1 MPKAQRKKSVKKSQD
16 KKSEKDKPISPS
28 KDLSS
33 ENSNISENESQI
45 DYPNLKLHKLILENF
60 KSFQGRNEI
69 GYFQDFSVVL
79 GPNGSGKSNII
90 DALSFVFGLNAQQM
104 RTRNLKELIY
114 HPHSSSSSN
123 KAQNCSVEII
133 FKKNLK
139 NPSQKLITQALD
151 EISFRRT
158 VNASGSSSFYFNDK
172 KMTQE
177 DYVQKLMDFSIPVNS
192 MYFILGQGGVDSLFS
207 SKRNKIEQIIE
218 VLSGS
223 YKYKE
228 RYDELVKKLEEKNNE
243 LNSLSSQINS
253 IKLDKNK
260 IKAQLENKGLYKDNI
275 NKIQTLMKKIYL
287 YQFAEQDAIKSI
299 CEDNLEGLTEEI
311 KKVENE
317 KKNEINDMKEN
328 EKELGNNKKNI
339 ENIMKE
345 EMELQKEL
353 DQKKNKIKIVEDDIK
368 KCETDIFNNIS
379 VCNQLK
385 EDLKKKESK
394 KKALIKEQTEL
405 SNDIKEI
412 KKILNTN
419 IDESI
424 SKLTKEQITEFKS
437 LSLSLQSSI
446 SSNISQ
452 LNSLELNS
460 QNLFSKKS
468 LLEKTLSQSE
478 IEKNTAET
486 SVNNTSNEID
496 KIKENLDKKEKRIK
510 EMKKNFEK
518 SEKNKEELAHQ
529 YQNIYTELE
538 NKVTELSNFKVEN
551 NESRRRKK
559 IGEFMSKNDKVYG
572 FLFELIKP
580 LQKKF
585 ELSIKVSLLRYLD
598 YLVVENYE
606 TSVKVSEFLQNNEI
620 NCDVLVLENIPKVKE
635 VDQTKRLKVGSE
647 GNFIYDLIE
656 SKKKSV
662 ENAIKF
668 FLKDLILCKPE
679 NIPILRE
686 RGFRKFITEDGTVYR
701 RNNISGGNYKNL
713 DRYNFIYKS
722 KEESDKI
729 IDQLKKDIDKLSE
742 DLKSVMLQQEKND
755 EELKNNKKFVDE
767 EKECELLKNELNN
780 KESTYKKQKDILKE
794 KEKLLKNLEKSIAE
808 VNNELESI
816 NSEKND
822 LNDSINNIKKQYFK
836 NFMNKYNL
844 TNLDDFEQFTIEK
857 MNALSQ
863 ELKLKEVKILDIE
876 RKLKTIDETQKK
888 IDDMEEETESI
899 KKKKSK
905 KEQEKKKCETD
916 FAKANNY
923 LNEYKATNEDK
934 LNEIK
939 KIQESIKK
947 SNENIMKFD
956 ERIRKLLKGQVEQK
970 HKIEVAM
977 NNKSQLMKDIVTDH
991 NKLIKEL
998 DQNFQ
1003 QYALIFQLDF
1013 DINQYTLKND
1023 LNVTNNINDIVMDYS
1038 DIEKKQKI
1046 EELTPEKIQ
1055 QIIVHKK
1062 EKLDNYLKEVQKYVM
1077 LYITFDKEEEKE
1089 LEDKENKLNNE
1100 KKDVKKKIEALV
1112 NEQEELKK
1120 SLSEIKEKR
1129 TKKFI
1134 DFFNKLKDNLKEL
1147 YTKLTTKDNNPGGN
1161 AYLYCS
1167 NEDEPYKGSVVYLP
1181 TPPGKRVI
1189 YDIEQ
1194 LSGGEKTIAI
1204 VSLLSSLQNIT
1215 GCPLLILDEVDAYLD
1230 QKHELMLEK
1239 LFNEKKNEYQI
1250 VIVTHKLNIYRSAES
1265 LLGTYFNKNMDTS
1278 VPISYDNK

>member
-496 KIKENLDKKEKRIK
+496 KIKENLDTKEKRIK

-780 KESTYKKQKDILKE
+780 KESTHKKQKDILKE

-1134 DFFNKLKDNLKEL
+1134 EFFNKLKDNLKEL

>member
-496 KIKENLDKKEKRIK
+496 KIKENLDTKEKRIK

-679 NIPILRE
+679 NIPVLRE

-876 RKLKTIDETQKK
+876 RKLKTIEETQKK
-888 IDDMEEETESI
+888 IDNMEEETESI

-1038 DIEKKQKI
+1038 EIEKKQKI

>member
-1 MPKAQRKKSVKKSQD
+1 MPKAKRNKSSKKSPAKSNSNS
-16 KKSEKDKPISPS
+16 KSVSPPKDI
-28 KDLSS
+28 SS
-33 ENSNISENESQI
+33 ENSSQFDSESQN
-45 DYPNLKLHKLILENF
+45 DFPSLKLHKLILENF

-69 GYFQDFSVVL
+69 GFFQDFSVVL

-114 HPHSSSSSN
+114 TPHSSTSKN

-139 NPSQKLITQALD
+139 NQSQKLNTQALD
-151 EISFRRT
+151 EINFRRT

-172 KMTQE
+172 KITQE
-177 DYVQKLMDFSIPVNS
+177 DYIQKLMDYSFPVNS

-228 RYDELVKKLEEKNNE
+228 KYDELVKNLEEKNNE
-243 LNSLSSQINS
+243 LNSLSSQING
-253 IKLDKNK
+253 IKIDKNK
-260 IKAQLENKGLYKDNI
+260 IKAQLENKGLYKESI

-287 YQFAEQDAIKSI
+287 YQFAEQDAIKSL
-299 CEDNLEGLTEEI
+299 CEENLEGLKEEI
-311 KKVENE
+311 IKVEDE
-317 KKNEINDMKEN
+317 KKKEINNMKEN
-328 EKELGNNKKNI
+328 EKELTNNKKNI

-353 DQKKNKIKIVEDDIK
+353 EQKKNKIKINDEDIK
-368 KCETDIFNNIS
+368 KCQTDIFNNIS
-379 VCNQLK
+379 VTNQLK
-385 EDLKKKESK
+385 EDIKKKENKNKVLIEEQSSLSK
-394 KKALIKEQTEL
+394 E
-405 SNDIKEI
+405 IKEI
-412 KKILNTN
+412 KKVLNTN
-419 IDESI
+419 IDETS

-452 LNSLELNS
+452 LNCLELNS
-460 QNLFSKKS
+460 QNLISKKS

-478 IEKNTAET
+478 IEKNSIE
-486 SVNNTSNEID
+486 NNHNIIEQEID
-496 KIKENLDKKEKRIK
+496 KIKESLEKKEKKIK
-510 EMKKNFEK
+510 EMKKNYET
-518 SEKNKEELAHQ
+518 SERHKDDISAKYIQLT
-529 YQNIYTELE
+529 TELE
-538 NKVTELSNFKVEN
+538 NKITELSNFNIEN
-551 NESRRRKK
+551 SESKRRKK

-585 ELSIKVSLLRYLD
+585 ELSIKVSLLRYFD

-679 NIPILRE
+679 NIPILRS
-686 RGFRKFITEDGTVYR
+686 RGFRNFITEDGTVYR
-701 RNNISGGNYKNL
+701 KNYISGGNYKNL
-713 DRYNFIYKS
+713 DRYNFIYKT

-729 IDQLKKDIDKLSE
+729 ISELKKDIDELTEEIKE
-742 DLKSVMLQQEKND
+742 IMIEQEKNE
-755 EELKNNKKFVDE
+755 EELKLNKKFIEE
-767 EKECELLKNELNN
+767 EKEYELIKNELNN
-780 KESTYKKQKDILKE
+780 KETTFQKQKGILKE
-794 KEKLLKNLEKSIAE
+794 KEILIKKIEKDISSL
-808 VNNELESI
+808 NNDLDSI

-822 LNDSINNIKKQYFK
+822 LNESINKIKKQYFK
-836 NFMNKYNL
+836 SFMQKYNL
-844 TNLDDFEQFTIEK
+844 TSLSDFEQFTIEK
-857 MNALSQ
+857 MNSLSQ
-863 ELKLKEVKILDIE
+863 ELKLKEIKILDIE
-876 RKLKTIDETQKK
+876 RKLKLFQDSKNK
-888 IDDMEEETESI
+888 IEEIEEETE
-899 KKKKSK
+899 KLQKKKSE
-905 KEQEKKKCETD
+905 KESQKKKLESD
-916 FAKANNY
+916 YNNVNKY
-923 LNEYKATNEDK
+923 LSEFKLTNVNK

-939 KIQESIKK
+939 LIQENIKK
-947 SNENIMKFD
+947 GNENIMKLD

-1013 DINQYTLKND
+1013 DINQYLLKND
-1023 LNVTNNINDIVMDYS
+1023 LDVTSNISDIIIDYS
-1038 DIEKKQKI
+1038 EIEKKNKI
-1046 EELTPEKIQ
+1046 EELTPEDIAKI
-1055 QIIVHKK
+1055 ISKKK
-1062 EKLDNYLKEVQKYVM
+1062 EKLDNYLKEIQKYVM

-1100 KKDVKKKIEALV
+1100 KKDLKKKIETLV
-1112 NEQEELKK
+1112 NEQENLKQ

-1129 TKKFI
+1129 TKKFL
-1134 DFFNKLKDNLKEL
+1134 DFFNKLKENLKEL
-1147 YTKLTTKDNNPGGN
+1147 YTKLTIKDNNPGGN

-1167 NEDEPYKGSVVYLP
+1167 NEDEPYKGTVVYLP

-1265 LLGTYFNKNMDTS
+1265 LLGTYFNKNMDSS